1 MAGNQDVTIY
11 WHPHLEVY
19 PELPPEHDFIAF
31 DEESE
36 DSIGRVHLMK
46 HSEQQGRWCWSMFAH
61 SNTGRVPF
69 ETHGHEDSRG
79 EAGRRVVEAY
89 RRLLEHNECHPRK
102 ALRSPE

>member
-1 MAGNQDVTIY
+1 MAGNKDVTIY
-11 WHPHLEVY
+11 WHPHHEVY

-46 HSEQQGRWCWSMFAH
+46 HSEQRGRWCWSMFAL

-69 ETHGHEDSRG
+69 EIYGYEDKRG
-79 EAGRRVVEAY
+79 DAGRRVVEAY
-89 RRLLEHNECHPRK
+89 RRLIEHNERCPRK
-102 ALRSPE
+102 APRGRE